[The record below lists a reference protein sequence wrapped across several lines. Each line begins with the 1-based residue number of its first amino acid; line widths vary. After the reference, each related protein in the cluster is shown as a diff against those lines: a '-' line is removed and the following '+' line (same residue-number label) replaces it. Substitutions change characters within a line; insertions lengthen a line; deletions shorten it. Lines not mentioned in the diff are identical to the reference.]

1 MSNITY
7 LLGAGA
13 SANTIPVVN
22 NLTYRFDEIIGFL
35 NGYEHLN
42 ELAYERLPLMVKE
55 HREKIQEIIEDI
67 NWLKEEA
74 GHHQTIDTLAK
85 KFYLIK
91 GNELKRLKKT
101 LIAYF
106 SLEQLLSIPSTPNEN
121 YKFKKGKELR
131 YDSFFAAILNGRS
144 DSHLSVTP
152 NVKILTWN
160 YDQQIE
166 LALKTYVQKEVNFIK
181 EAYQIFPNEKTFNLQ
196 QPVNFDPL
204 AFAVVKLNGNAL
216 WHNPTVT
223 GSGNSPSVFDKYDA
237 GIDED
242 TLLGYILEEY
252 DLISRMKSGKS
263 LNESLMEFNF
273 SWESDQAFTDKYA
286 GYDRNREIAIKIA
299 EKTEYLVVIGY
310 SFPVFN
316 RQTDKFLIDSMKS
329 VRKVYIQDPNA
340 EAIKSTME
348 NGFDI
353 FVRNR
358 NSPQYGIPFQLEKST
373 YQFLI
378 PFEL

>member
-1 MSNITY
+1 MPNITY

-22 NLTYRFDEIIGFL
+22 DLMYRFDEIIGFL
-35 NGYEHLN
+35 NQYESLN
-42 ELAYERLPLMVKE
+42 EQAYEGLPLMVKE
-55 HREKIQEIIEDI
+55 HRKKIKEIIDDI
-67 NWLKEEA
+67 KWLRGEA

-91 GNELKRLKKT
+91 SDELKRLKKT

-106 SLEQLLSIPSTPNEN
+106 TLEQLLSIHSGRNEN
-121 YKFKKGKELR
+121 YKFIKGKELR
-131 YDSFFAAILNGRS
+131 YDSFFAAILNGTS
-144 DSHLSVTP
+144 DGNLSVRP

-181 EAYQIFPNEKTFNLQ
+181 ETYQIFPNEKTLQSQ
-196 QPVNFDPL
+196 QPINFDPQ
-204 AFAVVKLNGNAL
+204 AFAVVKLNGNAF
-216 WHNPTVT
+216 WHSPTIT
-223 GSGNSPSVFDKYDA
+223 GSDYSLSLFDNNI
-237 GIDED
+237 IDNNKD
-242 TLLGYILEEY
+242 TLLGYTLKEY
-252 DLISRMKSGKS
+252 DLISRMNNGKS
-263 LNESLMEFNF
+263 LNESLSEFNF

-286 GYDRNREIAIKIA
+286 GYYHNREIARGIA
-299 EKTEYLVVIGY
+299 ERTEYLVVIGY

-316 RQTDKFLIDSMKS
+316 RQADKFIIDSMKS
-329 VRKVYIQDPNA
+329 IRKVYIQDPNA

-353 FVRNR
+353 FKNNR
-358 NSPQYGIPFQLEKST
+358 DSPQYGIPFQLEKST